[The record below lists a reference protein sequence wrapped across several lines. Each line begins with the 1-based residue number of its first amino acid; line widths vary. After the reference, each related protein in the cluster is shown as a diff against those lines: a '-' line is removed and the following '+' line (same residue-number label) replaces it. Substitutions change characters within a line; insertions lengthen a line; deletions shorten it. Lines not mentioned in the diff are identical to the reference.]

1 MEAGFKANLVYIECS
16 GQPGDVVRLFQ
27 NKNKNVLF
35 ARCGMEAPVCNPSSQ
50 ETEAREGDP
59 YKFKTGLGYI
69 VNSRSTLA
77 AE

>member
-27 NKNKNVLF
+27 NKNKNVLPGVVWWLLS
-35 ARCGMEAPVCNPSSQ
+35 AILALKRLRQ
-50 ETEAREGDP
+50 EKGDP
-59 YKFKTGLGYI
+59 YEFKTGLGYI